1 MDLAILPTI
10 VTDSKP
16 LLFIVSVDDWAD
28 AAILKSI
35 TGKTIAIFIYLL
47 FDSLLIE
54 ARKYRLQNKATLV
67 LGKRTLVI
75 RNNIDLTASK
85 DVKYS
90 ISVFE

>member
-35 TGKTIAIFIYLL
+35 TGKTIAFFIYLL
-47 FDSLLIE
+47 FDSLLVE